1 MRSTLLL
8 AALAVGSC
16 AKVIEKEVYVTDW
29 TTETVTTTVTSWP
42 TTTPNTVNNVKQD
55 TVAAVAETAA
65 AESSSSS
72 SSTTIEST
80 TTSALPTVDLTKKTT
95 ALPAAPTDAE
105 VNLAGATTWFSTS
118 YWSIPAEPATTE
130 TPTSLSTST
139 SAAAAATPTNAYQE
153 TILYNHNVHRSNH
166 SASSVTW
173 SGSLESSARTLAERC
188 VYQHDTSIAGGGY
201 GQNIGYGV
209 GESSIGEMITNLMYN
224 DEMMFFADLYG
235 KASPD
240 MSNFDAWGHFSQIVW
255 KGTEE
260 VGCATV
266 VCPSLGN
273 AGGSN
278 VPFTVCNYSPAG
290 NYDGE
295 YADNVLSPQ
304 GATPYTA

>member
-1 MRSTLLL
+1 MRSTLLF
-8 AALAVGSC
+8 AALAVGAC
-16 AKVIEKEVYVTDW
+16 AKVVEKEVYVTDW
-29 TTETVTTTVTSWP
+29 TTETVTETVTQWP
-42 TTTPNTVNNVKQD
+42 TTTANSANLVKQD
-55 TVAAVAETAA
+55 TAVAVADTAPA
-65 AESSSSS
+65 PVVSSS
-72 SSTTIEST
+72 SSTS
-80 TTSALPTVDLTKKTT
+80 TSALPTVDLTKKTT
-95 ALPAAPTDAE
+95 AEPAPAAATE
-105 VNLAGATTWFSTS
+105 VENAAAAATTWFSTT
-118 YWSIPAEPATTE
+118 YWSIPAEPAATE
-130 TPTSLSTST
+130 APTSLSTST

-209 GESSIGEMITNLMYN
+209 GESAIGEMITNLMYN

-240 MSNFDAWGHFSQIVW
+240 MSKFDAWGHFSQIVW

-295 YADNVLSPQ
+295 YADNVLSPK
-304 GATPYTA
+304 GASIYTAS